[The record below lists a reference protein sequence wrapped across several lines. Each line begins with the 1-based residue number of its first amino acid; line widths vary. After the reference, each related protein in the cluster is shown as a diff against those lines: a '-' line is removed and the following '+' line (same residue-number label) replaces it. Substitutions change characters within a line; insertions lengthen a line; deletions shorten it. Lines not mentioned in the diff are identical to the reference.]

1 MSTSQVKADY
11 RIIPVPERDILGEGP
26 WWSRADQFL
35 IWVDIWGRKIRRCRI
50 DGSAYQHWDTP
61 SDIGFVVPGGP
72 DWWIAGLADGLH
84 WFSPR
89 EGSFSSASL
98 GPAVPDGHRLN
109 DGKSDRAGRLWF
121 GTIREDGMAP
131 SASLYRFDGST
142 LEEVLGGVTTSNGL
156 GWSPDGRR
164 MYYTDS
170 PARTITAF
178 TDPPE
183 TGRLDGSSR
192 FSRDPADYTPDGLT
206 VDSEGYVWS
215 AKWDGAKVVRY
226 APDGTPVLEL
236 LLPIR
241 RPTSCMFAGP
251 DLDVLAI
258 TSARSPE
265 DDAPGESLAGSV
277 FLVDVGV
284 TGLPESPLSFTRT

>member
-1 MSTSQVKADY
+1 MLKVKADY
-11 RIIPVPERDILGEGP
+11 RTIPVPERDILGEGP
-26 WWSRADQFL
+26 WWSGNDQFL
-35 IWVDIWGRKIRRCRI
+35 IWVDIWGRKVRRCGL
-50 DGSAYQHWDTP
+50 DGGSYQQWDAP

-72 DWWIAGLADGLH
+72 DRWIAGLADGLH

-89 EGSFSSASL
+89 DGSFSSESL
-98 GPAVPDGHRLN
+98 GPDVPGGHRLN

-121 GTIREDGMAP
+121 GTIREDGSAP
-131 SASLYRFDGST
+131 SASLYRFDGAAVA
-142 LEEVLGGVTTSNGL
+142 EVLRDVTTSNGL
-156 GWSPDGRR
+156 GWSPDGLR

-170 PARTITAF
+170 PARTITSFACSQGGELR
-178 TDPPE
+178 DAAV
-183 TGRLDGSSR
+183 
-192 FSRDPADYTPDGLT
+192 FSRDPEDHTPDGLT
-206 VDSEGYVWS
+206 VDSEGHVWS
-215 AKWDGAKVVRY
+215 AKWDGSKVVRY
-226 APDGTPVLEL
+226 APDGSPVLEL

-265 DDAPGESLAGSV
+265 DDAEGEVLAGSV

-284 TGLPESPLSFTRT
+284 TGLPESPLSFT